1 MPRVE
6 KSNNQLNQHTME
18 NKEFAK
24 QLEKRTK
31 IFSITIIKLSC
42 SLPNTPESRVIRNQ
56 ITKSG
61 TSVGANY
68 REANRA
74 RSKADFS
81 NKISIAESEA
91 IETVYWLEIIE
102 ELEWMDIQTIQ
113 NTMKEANELLAIFT
127 SIGKNMK

>member
-1 MPRVE
+1 
-6 KSNNQLNQHTME
+6 ME

-31 IFSITIIKLSC
+31 IFAITIIKLS
-42 SLPNTPESRVIRNQ
+42 SLLPSTPEGRVIRNQ

-61 TSVGANY
+61 TSIGANY

-81 NKISIAESEA
+81 NKISISESEA
-91 IETVYWLEIIE
+91 SETSYWLEILE
-102 ELEWMDIQTIQ
+102 ELEWVEILMVQAV
-113 NTMKEANELLAIFT
+113 MKEANELLAIFT
-127 SIGKNMK
+127 SIGKKMK